1 MKSYFQRISLLLILL
16 ITSIINA
23 QEKETKSKLN
33 FYGDFRFRTEL
44 DRNSDK
50 TDGTTRDDRDRL
62 RYRLRFGFKYRLNE
76 NIEFGG
82 RMRSGNSLNQ
92 QSPHVTLGKEFQT
105 DDFSIDKAYLKVS
118 DKKGYWAW
126 AGKNGMPF
134 WQQNELVWDADVNPE
149 GIAAGGNYKLSEKL
163 NLVPVF
169 GYFIIGNTGKTFS
182 DDSSISIAQLVFKS
196 NFGDNNITISN
207 GLING
212 TAIPNTPDGTETFTM
227 NYNILA
233 TSFQINLKKTGLKL
247 GLDYFENLK
256 NYKTNIQVNDVYK
269 NQTSG
274 YVGSLMYYS
283 FKKIQLSYYYAHIEK
298 YAVIDYFAQDDWVR
312 WGNKNMTR
320 SSNFKGHEF
329 RVTYKF
335 NNKFNTVL
343 RTYFVE
349 GIKTTGTNLETGTR
363 IRLDFNI
370 KF

>member
-1 MKSYFQRISLLLILL
+1 MKHIFKLTSLFLVLL
-16 ITSIINA
+16 ITSSINA
-23 QEKETKSKLN
+23 QEKKIKSKLN

-50 TDGTTRDDRDRL
+50 TDGTTRDNRDRL
-62 RYRLRFGFKYRLNE
+62 RYRLRVGFKYRLNE

-82 RMRSGNSLNQ
+82 RVRSGNSLNQ
-92 QSPHVTLGKEFQT
+92 QSPHITLGKEFQT

-134 WQQNELVWDADVNPE
+134 WQQNELVWDDDVNPE
-149 GIAAGGNYKLSEKL
+149 GIAAGGKFKLSKKS
-163 NLVPVF
+163 NLIPVL
-169 GYFIIGNTGKTFS
+169 GYFIVGSAGKTFS
-182 DDSSISIAQLVFKS
+182 DDSSISIAQLKFNS
-196 NFGDNNITISN
+196 NLGDTNLTITN

-212 TAIPNTPDGTETFTM
+212 KAIPNTPDGTENFIM
-227 NYNILA
+227 NYTILA
-233 TSFQINLKKTGLKL
+233 TSFQLNLKKTGLKL

-256 NYKTNIQVNDVYK
+256 NYKTNTQVNDVYK
-269 NQTSG
+269 NQTTG
-274 YVGSLMYYS
+274 YVGSLMYRY
-283 FKKIQLSYYYAHIEK
+283 KKIQLSYYYAHIEK

-312 WGNKNMTR
+312 WGNSNMTR

>member
-1 MKSYFQRISLLLILL
+1 MKQFLQLTSFLLILL
-16 ITSIINA
+16 IASIINA
-23 QEKETKSKLN
+23 QEKETESKLN
-33 FYGDFRFRTEL
+33 FYSDFRFRAEL
-44 DRNSDK
+44 DRNSER
-50 TDGTTRDDRDRL
+50 TDGSSRDDRDRL
-62 RYRLRFGFKYRLNE
+62 RYRLRFGFKYSLNK

-82 RMRSGNSLNQ
+82 RVRSGNSLNQ
-92 QSPHVTLGKEFQT
+92 QSPHVTLGKEFQS

-118 DKKGYWAW
+118 NKKGYWAW

-134 WQQNELVWDADVNPE
+134 WQQNELIWDDDVNPE
-149 GIAAGGNYKLSEKL
+149 GIAVGGNYKLSEKL
-163 NLVPVF
+163 KFEHVV
-169 GYFIIGNTGKTFS
+169 GYFIVGNAGKTFS
-182 DDSSISIAQLVFKS
+182 NNSSINIAQLKLNR

-212 TAIPNTPDGTETFTM
+212 TAMPNTSDGTDTFTM

-256 NYKTNIQVNDVYK
+256 NYNSNTQIDDVYK

-274 YVGSLMYYS
+274 FVGSLMYSY
-283 FKKIQLSYYYAHIEK
+283 KKFQFTYYYAHIEK

-312 WGNKNMTR
+312 WGNSNMTL
-320 SSNFKGHEF
+320 SSNFRGHELRF
-329 RVTYKF
+329 TYKF

-349 GIKTTGTNLETGTR
+349 GIKTIGTTLETGTR

>member
-1 MKSYFQRISLLLILL
+1 MKQIFQRASLLLILL
-16 ITSIINA
+16 FTSNINA

-62 RYRLRFGFKYRLNE
+62 RYRLRFGFKYNLNE
-76 NIEFGG
+76 TIEFGG
-82 RMRSGNSLNQ
+82 RLRSGNSLNQ
-92 QSPHVTLGKEFQT
+92 QSPHITFGKEFQT

-126 AGKNGMPF
+126 AGKNSMPF
-134 WQQNELVWDADVNPE
+134 WLQNELVWDEDVNPE
-149 GIAAGGNYKLSEKL
+149 GIAAGGKYMLSEKL
-163 NLVPVF
+163 NLVPVV
-169 GYFIIGNTGKTFS
+169 GYFIVGSAGKTFS
-182 DDSSISIAQLVFKS
+182 EDGSISIAQLVFNS
-196 NFGDNNITISN
+196 NLGKNNIVISN

-212 TAIPNTPDGTETFTM
+212 TAIPNTPDGTGTFTM
-227 NYNILA
+227 GYNILA
-233 TSFQINLKKTGLKL
+233 TSFQLNLKKTGLKL

-256 NYKTNIQVNDVYK
+256 NYKTNTQVNDIYK

-274 YVGSLMYYS
+274 YVGSLMYS
-283 FKKIQLSYYYAHIEK
+283 LKKIQLSYYYAHIEK

-312 WGNKNMTR
+312 WGNTNMTR
-320 SSNFKGHEF
+320 SSNFKGHEL
-329 RVTYKF
+329 RATYNF
-335 NNKFNTVL
+335 NSKFNTEL